1 MLAEKD
7 FSDYLTVVHVG
18 YKIINAPEGREIIL
32 NVSALVASSHNI
44 EALDLYIANTLFYEW
59 VRRRQRDFRLIQEM
73 EKWGDIWVDV

>member
-18 YKIINAPEGREIIL
+18 YKIINSPEGREIIL

-44 EALDLYIANTLFYEW
+44 EALDLYIANTFP
-59 VRRRQRDFRLIQEM
+59 Q
-73 EKWGDIWVDV
+73 